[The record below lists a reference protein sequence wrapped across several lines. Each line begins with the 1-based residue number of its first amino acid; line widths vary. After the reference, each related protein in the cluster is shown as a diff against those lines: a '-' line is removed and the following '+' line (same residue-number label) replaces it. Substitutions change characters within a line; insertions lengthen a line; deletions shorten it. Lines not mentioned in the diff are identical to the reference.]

1 MIFAVVFVAGM
12 LDLTWTHR
20 VVFIAFLEWE
30 KKMIRRAKSG
40 FTLVELLV
48 VIAIIGILVGLL
60 LPAVQAA
67 REAARRMQCSN
78 NLKQIGLALHNYHD
92 TNRVLPP
99 LWVSTNG
106 PSDRA
111 NWIIMTL
118 PFIEQG
124 NLNARYDANTSTGG
138 GAGNA
143 FLNKAELATFRCPT
157 APQNPPAPYPTIPAA
172 QFTWALGNY
181 VCNNGLG
188 PMRSVS
194 VALGIATVAKQ
205 GVFGCNSKIG
215 LRDMTDGTSNTL
227 LASEVIANASTAN
240 RSDWRGNLT
249 YPEFSMFHWNYPPNS
264 TSPDQLRDVLCI
276 STPRIP
282 CIGTYTAYNNRNI
295 IVSAR
300 SLHTGGV
307 QAVFGDGS
315 VRFIGQTITLAAWQ
329 SLGSPNGG
337 EVVSEEF

>member
-1 MIFAVVFVAGM
+1 MGR
-12 LDLTWTHR
+12 TR
-20 VVFIAFLEWE
+20 FLR
-30 KKMIRRAKSG
+30 KA

-78 NLKQIGLALHNYHD
+78 NLKQIGLALHTYHD
-92 TNRVLPP
+92 ANRSFPP
-99 LWVSTNG
+99 LWVSTAG

-111 NWIIMTL
+111 NWITMTL
-118 PFIEQG
+118 PYIEQG
-124 NLNARYDANTSTGG
+124 NLNATYDANTSTGG

-143 FLNKAELATFRCPT
+143 FLNKADIAAFRCPS

-194 VALGIATVAKQ
+194 VALGIATVVKP

-215 LRDMTDGTSNTL
+215 IRDMTDGTSNTL
-227 LASEVIANASTAN
+227 LVSEVIANASNATK
-240 RSDWRGNLT
+240 SDWRGNLT
-249 YPEFSMFHWNYPPNS
+249 YPEFCMFHWNYPPN
-264 TSPDQLRDVLCI
+264 TTQPDSLRDVLCI

-282 CIGTYTAYNNRNI
+282 CIGIYTAYNNRNI
-295 IVSAR
+295 IMSAR
-300 SLHTGGV
+300 STHTGGV
-307 QAVFGDGS
+307 QATFGDGS
-315 VRFIGQTITLAAWQ
+315 VRFIGQSINLISWQ
-329 SLGSPNGG
+329 GLGSPNGG
-337 EVVSEEF
+337 EIVSDEN